1 MGNAAKV
8 TTAVL
13 ARGLAYFFW
22 WVATI
27 WSIMAIVA
35 LTIMAV
41 GTDVIEVGPL
51 WILASWLPGA
61 AVLFLAGWGL
71 LRLAGR
77 LDPEHPPERTA
88 RGA

>member
-1 MGNAAKV
+1 MGNAARA

-13 ARGLAYFFW
+13 ARGIAYFSW

-27 WSIMAIVA
+27 WSILALVA
-35 LTIMAV
+35 LIIMAL
-41 GTDVIEVGPL
+41 GNDVIEVGPF
-51 WILASWLPGA
+51 WILATWLPGA

-71 LRLAGR
+71 LRVAGR
-77 LDPEHPPERTA
+77 LNPEPPPERTA